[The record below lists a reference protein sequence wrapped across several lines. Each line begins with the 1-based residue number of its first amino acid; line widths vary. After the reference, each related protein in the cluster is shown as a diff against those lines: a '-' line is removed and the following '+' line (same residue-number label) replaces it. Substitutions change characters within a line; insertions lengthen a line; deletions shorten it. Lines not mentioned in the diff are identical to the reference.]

1 MQLTSDRLGGPHGG
15 EWGDPSL
22 SAQRLY
28 VWQLSLQ
35 LAGNMCALSKS
46 YFLVSVL
53 IQMQFKQTLS
63 EYFLYAMHWGDI
75 QRWVTPSSCLGGTQ
89 SPTEEWKVG
98 LSTASISME
107 TMPIAI
113 EMSPLLKR
121 KTLNESAQKIKYH
134 VHFLWQE
141 QQIQMPV
148 RISEGHGG
156 SRDVERALWN

>member
-1 MQLTSDRLGGPHGG
+1 MSNTLFLP
-15 EWGDPSL
+15 WGHSE
-22 SAQRLY
+22 
-28 VWQLSLQ
+28 
-35 LAGNMCALSKS
+35 S
-46 YFLVSVL
+46 YRR
-53 IQMQFKQTLS
+53 IK
-63 EYFLYAMHWGDI
+63 
-75 QRWVTPSSCLGGTQ
+75 
-89 SPTEEWKVG
+89 

-156 SRDVERALWN
+156 SRDVERAL